1 MLADMPIAQP
11 VPASDATS
19 DIPEVASV
27 LRTSVMRMRRRLANE
42 RHPDNDL
49 SLGSMA
55 VLGALYANDEMTL
68 GALAGRERVQPPSM
82 TRMVNFLEEG
92 GYVVRRQGE
101 TDRRQVLVSIT
112 DKGRRTV
119 RKDRLSRDAWL
130 AQQLVDLDADELA
143 AIRTAASIMERI
155 ATS

>member
-1 MLADMPIAQP
+1 MPTAQSSIA
-11 VPASDATS
+11 AGATS
-19 DIPEVASV
+19 DIPEVASS

-55 VLGALYANDEMTL
+55 VLGALFANDEMTL
-68 GALAGRERVQPPSM
+68 GALAARERVQPPSM
-82 TRMVNFLEEG
+82 TRMVNCLEEG
-92 GYVVRRQGE
+92 GYVARRQGE

-130 AQQLVDLDADELA
+130 ARQLADIDADELA
-143 AIRTAASIMERI
+143 ALRTAATIMERI

>member
-1 MLADMPIAQP
+1 MPTAQSAP
-11 VPASDATS
+11 TAGATS
-19 DIPEVASV
+19 SIPEGASV
-27 LRTSVMRMRRRLANE
+27 QRTSVMRMRRRLANE

-112 DKGRRTV
+112 DEGRRTV

-130 AQQLVDLDADELA
+130 AQQLVDLDPDDLA
-143 AIRTAASIMERI
+143 ALRTAATIMERI

>member
-1 MLADMPIAQP
+1 
-11 VPASDATS
+11 
-19 DIPEVASV
+19 
-27 LRTSVMRMRRRLANE
+27 
-42 RHPDNDL
+42 
-49 SLGSMA
+49 
-55 VLGALYANDEMTL
+55 
-68 GALAGRERVQPPSM
+68 M

-143 AIRTAASIMERI
+143 ALRTAASIMERI

>member
-1 MLADMPIAQP
+1 MPTAQP
-11 VPASDATS
+11 VSAPDAAS

-55 VLGALYANDEMTL
+55 VLGALYATDEMTL
-68 GALAGRERVQPPSM
+68 GALAARERVQPPSM

-143 AIRTAASIMERI
+143 ALRTAASIMERI

>member
-1 MLADMPIAQP
+1 MPPAQP
-11 VPASDATS
+11 ASAPDAS
-19 DIPEVASV
+19 ADIPEVASL
-27 LRTSVMRMRRRLANE
+27 LRTAVMRMRRRLANE

-55 VLGALYANDEMTL
+55 VLGALYLNDEMTL

-92 GYVVRRQGE
+92 GYVVRVPGE

-143 AIRTAASIMERI
+143 ALRTAASIMERI

>member
-1 MLADMPIAQP
+1 MPTAQP
-11 VPASDATS
+11 ASAPDAAS

-55 VLGALYANDEMTL
+55 VLGALYACDEMTL

-143 AIRTAASIMERI
+143 ALRTAASIMERI